1 MNNAMMKKL
10 RRKPQWKLQEE
21 RDELQLEQ
29 RQLRTETGILKAR
42 LNELRDNRTKA
53 SQANDES
60 SLAVTDNLIEFV
72 ETKIS
77 ENDKRYKTNA
87 EVLEIYSK
95 VVKNDKEGKSLLR
108 NSLIG
113 AATGLGGLALA
124 AIGLK
129 KAYQS
134 DLEGTLVNKKTL
146 EWVSKLPIMRS
157 FGRLK

>member
-21 RDELQLEQ
+21 RNELQLEQ
-29 RQLRTETGILKAR
+29 RNLRTETGILKAR
-42 LNELRDNRTKA
+42 LDELRDNRTKA
-53 SQANDES
+53 LNANDES

-87 EVLEIYSK
+87 EALEIYSK

-134 DLEGTLVNKKTL
+134 DMEGTLVNKKTL
-146 EWVSKLPIMRS
+146 EWASKLPVFRS

>member
-53 SQANDES
+53 INANDES
-60 SLAVTDNLIEFV
+60 SLIVTDNLIEFV

-134 DLEGTLVNKKTL
+134 DMEGTLVNKKTL
-146 EWVSKLPIMRS
+146 EWASKLPVFRG